1 MRRMW
6 QLIALLQY
14 AGILAWQESPEFL
27 RNTMRSGSS
36 AEEEGAMAIG
46 MRCFSSKKMALLCF
60 FFFVAAAR
68 VRAQTT
74 GFINI
79 DCGIPENS
87 SYFDGLTYVSDA
99 QFTDTGVNYNVSPA
113 YATDL
118 ARRFLTVRSFP
129 DGARNCYTFKSI
141 IPGLKHLIRAT
152 FLYGNYDLKNS
163 PSVQFDL
170 YLGDNLWKTINL
182 TDPLSNFLTEAVTE
196 AITDLISVCLV
207 NTGRGTPF
215 ISGLDLRPM
224 VASLYPLANASRSLV
239 LLDRYNMAPTGSF
252 IRYSSDSYDRIWF
265 QYTSKPSW
273 DEISTNSTVETLW
286 NDHFEVPSKVMQT
299 AVFPANSTKL
309 ELSFTPDPG
318 DLNEFYAV
326 MHFAELQQNASR
338 QFFVYL
344 NGALLNDAKP
354 FTPDFLVCDAVYN
367 INPSAG
373 FSDLNISL
381 VATESST
388 LPPLLNAVE
397 VFSTMR
403 NTNVASDGGDDNQ
416 LNGSIPSALL
426 ERSRNKS
433 IILRTD
439 GNPNLCDDPASC
451 ESKPTSRQKGKTA
464 VIVISCVV
472 SVVGLFAAA
481 QHLTRVH
488 HKNLVSMVG
497 YCMDGDHLALVY
509 EFMSQGTLKD
519 HVRGTGTAAPLSWEQ
534 RLQIALEAALGLEYL
549 HTGCKPPLIHRDVKT
564 TNILLNERLEA
575 KISDFGLSRTFQNDG
590 RSHVSTRVVGTMGYL
605 DPDVRQ
611 ENAVNSAWKVTNVA
625 LACAAHASSKRPTMS
640 DVVMQLKESLA
651 LNGDGT
657 KLLFQHL
664 NSEKMY
670 TESGDVSQISAFDMA
685 GNISDSEGSSAR
697 DVKTA
702 YILLSEKLE
711 AKIADF
717 GLSKAFQSEVNAHV
731 STAGK
736 NDVNS
741 LWKCADI
748 ALKCTSQASHQR
760 PTMADVVVQ
769 LKESLELE
777 TSCDRTENLVT
788 CSENLYTEVS
798 DISDNNSA
806 LEIENIARIS
816 EVCVGVGDDTRNTDG
831 FISIDCGIA
840 DGYSYTDSKT
850 TIPYNSDTDYVA
862 TGVNHNISTRFD
874 SDTTITT
881 QDRTLR
887 SFPQDKRSCYTL
899 PVEEGQKYLVRATF
913 LHGNYDGRNVSSVDL
928 ILFDLHL
935 GVNLWESVNISDVTL
950 THETEVITVALAGY
964 ISVCLVNKDKGT
976 PFISSLELRP
986 LRKETLYPAANASVA
1001 LVKYFRVDFGGTI
1014 QLSRFD
1020 DKFEVPSAVLQTAV
1034 VPINSSEAEL
1044 IFWWGLP
1051 NYEDVRPQFHIFM
1064 HFAEI
1069 QPLAR
1074 GQSRNFTIYL
1084 NGNRWYGPFSP
1095 PYRLNL
1101 SSGGLTGAIDSSFA
1115 ELKALKT
1122 EGKPNLCA
1130 NGESCMVTPT
1140 STKKKIST
1148 PLIVILCIVA
1158 VVLLVAQSLTRVHHR
1173 NLVSLIGYCKDR
1185 DSLALVYEH
1194 MSQGTLRDHLQ
1205 GRKHTAIALSW
1216 GQRLQIAVD
1225 AAQGLE
1231 YLHKGCRPPL
1241 IHRDVKTANILL
1253 SERLEAKIA
1262 DFGLSKTF
1270 QNEVS
1275 THVSTAVDIVDA
1287 RLQGEYDVNSVWKCV
1302 DVALKCTS
1310 QSSQQR
1316 PTMTDVVM
1324 QLKESL
1330 ELQTPR
1336 DRIGNPITSEG
1347 ERYMEGGDAI
1357 GSSPYVTEMTV
1368 GSSGFISIDSGIAP
1382 GTTYIDP
1389 TTNMTYVS
1397 DTGFIDTG
1405 ENHNISR
1412 AYVTNGMSR
1421 RWLSLRSFPN
1431 GTRNCYRITSI
1442 TKGSKYLVRAW
1453 FMYGNYDGMNTQP
1466 LLFDLYL
1473 GVNLWANMNITGP
1486 DHFYPI
1492 EVITVASSD
1501 VFSVCLVNTGHGT
1514 PFISGLDVRPLKDML
1529 YPAVNASR
1537 SLVLFKR
1544 LNMGHKD
1551 TYIRYPDDRHDRLWE
1566 PWSLPTW
1573 ADISTNSTVENLS
1586 QDYFEAPS
1594 AVMQTAVT
1602 PVNSTT
1608 LLLSWD
1614 PYPGDVN
1621 QYFPILHIS
1630 DFVKLSGTNV
1640 SRQFYV
1646 YVNGIQWLENP
1657 MTPDYLFSDAVY
1669 SIHPLGQFR
1678 SYNITL
1684 VALSNS
1690 TLPPI
1695 LNALEIYSTLSD
1707 ANVPSNDGDDL
1718 TSNQLNGSIPSALLE
1733 KSQNGF
1739 LTLRLEGNPYL
1750 CENGTSCKVTPSSKK
1765 KKITTPVIVILC
1777 IVPVTIVL
1785 VAQHLTRVHHRTL
1798 VSMVGYCN
1806 DGDYLA
1812 LVYEYMAQGTLQ
1824 DHLQGRTHS
1833 TRPLSWRQRLLIAVE
1848 AAEGLEYLHKGCKP
1862 ALIHRDVKTANI
1874 LLSEKLEAKIAD
1886 FGLSKAFQ
1894 SEVITHC
1901 ADIALKCTSQA
1912 SHQRPTMADVVVQ
1925 LKESLELE
1933 TSCDRTENLVTCSE
1947 NLYTEVSDISD
1958 NNSAL
1963 EIENIA
1969 RISEV
1974 CGPSAR

>member
-605 DPDVRQ
+605 DP
-611 ENAVNSAWKVTNVA
+611 E
-625 LACAAHASSKRPTMS
+625 
-640 DVVMQLKESLA
+640 
-651 LNGDGT
+651 
-657 KLLFQHL
+657 
-664 NSEKMY
+664 
-670 TESGDVSQISAFDMA
+670 
-685 GNISDSEGSSAR
+685 

-816 EVCVGVGDDTRNTDG
+816 EKSSSFSQLHRSSSHRKVGVGDDTRNTDG

-1275 THVSTAVDIVDA
+1275 THDIVDA

>member
-605 DPDVRQ
+605 DP
-611 ENAVNSAWKVTNVA
+611 E
-625 LACAAHASSKRPTMS
+625 
-640 DVVMQLKESLA
+640 
-651 LNGDGT
+651 
-657 KLLFQHL
+657 
-664 NSEKMY
+664 
-670 TESGDVSQISAFDMA
+670 
-685 GNISDSEGSSAR
+685 

>member
-74 GFINI
+74 DAGFINI

-403 NTNVASDGGDDNQ
+403 NTNVASDGGDVHAMMAIKEWYQVKKNWAGDPCSPKAYTWDGLNCTFNASGIPRVTAVNLSYRGLIREISPSFASLTAIHYLDLSHNNLRGPIPAALAYIPSLKLLDLTDNQ

-472 SVVGLFAAA
+472 SVVGLFAAVIILCMLRKKHGLKSSARGTTEKLHNNDELQLENRKFTYRQLQSITDNFERIIGKGGFGTVYYGHLEDDTEVAVKMLSQSSSQGTKEFLAEA

-605 DPDVRQ
+605 DPEYYTRNQLSQKSDVYSFGVVLLELITGQPPVVNDPENTHLVEWVRRRLAKGNIEDVVDPSVRQ

-697 DVKTA
+697 
-702 YILLSEKLE
+702 
-711 AKIADF
+711 
-717 GLSKAFQSEVNAHV
+717 
-731 STAGK
+731 
-736 NDVNS
+736 
-741 LWKCADI
+741 
-748 ALKCTSQASHQR
+748 
-760 PTMADVVVQ
+760 
-769 LKESLELE
+769 
-777 TSCDRTENLVT
+777 
-788 CSENLYTEVS
+788 
-798 DISDNNSA
+798 
-806 LEIENIARIS
+806 
-816 EVCVGVGDDTRNTDG
+816 
-831 FISIDCGIA
+831 
-840 DGYSYTDSKT
+840 
-850 TIPYNSDTDYVA
+850 
-862 TGVNHNISTRFD
+862 
-874 SDTTITT
+874 
-881 QDRTLR
+881 
-887 SFPQDKRSCYTL
+887 
-899 PVEEGQKYLVRATF
+899 
-913 LHGNYDGRNVSSVDL
+913 
-928 ILFDLHL
+928 
-935 GVNLWESVNISDVTL
+935 
-950 THETEVITVALAGY
+950 
-964 ISVCLVNKDKGT
+964 
-976 PFISSLELRP
+976 
-986 LRKETLYPAANASVA
+986 
-1001 LVKYFRVDFGGTI
+1001 
-1014 QLSRFD
+1014 
-1020 DKFEVPSAVLQTAV
+1020 
-1034 VPINSSEAEL
+1034 
-1044 IFWWGLP
+1044 
-1051 NYEDVRPQFHIFM
+1051 
-1064 HFAEI
+1064 
-1069 QPLAR
+1069 
-1074 GQSRNFTIYL
+1074 
-1084 NGNRWYGPFSP
+1084 
-1095 PYRLNL
+1095 
-1101 SSGGLTGAIDSSFA
+1101 
-1115 ELKALKT
+1115 
-1122 EGKPNLCA
+1122 
-1130 NGESCMVTPT
+1130 
-1140 STKKKIST
+1140 
-1148 PLIVILCIVA
+1148 
-1158 VVLLVAQSLTRVHHR
+1158 
-1173 NLVSLIGYCKDR
+1173 
-1185 DSLALVYEH
+1185 
-1194 MSQGTLRDHLQ
+1194 
-1205 GRKHTAIALSW
+1205 
-1216 GQRLQIAVD
+1216 
-1225 AAQGLE
+1225 
-1231 YLHKGCRPPL
+1231 
-1241 IHRDVKTANILL
+1241 
-1253 SERLEAKIA
+1253 
-1262 DFGLSKTF
+1262 
-1270 QNEVS
+1270 
-1275 THVSTAVDIVDA
+1275 
-1287 RLQGEYDVNSVWKCV
+1287 
-1302 DVALKCTS
+1302 
-1310 QSSQQR
+1310 
-1316 PTMTDVVM
+1316 
-1324 QLKESL
+1324 
-1330 ELQTPR
+1330 
-1336 DRIGNPITSEG
+1336 
-1347 ERYMEGGDAI
+1347 
-1357 GSSPYVTEMTV
+1357 
-1368 GSSGFISIDSGIAP
+1368 
-1382 GTTYIDP
+1382 
-1389 TTNMTYVS
+1389 
-1397 DTGFIDTG
+1397 
-1405 ENHNISR
+1405 
-1412 AYVTNGMSR
+1412 
-1421 RWLSLRSFPN
+1421 
-1431 GTRNCYRITSI
+1431 
-1442 TKGSKYLVRAW
+1442 
-1453 FMYGNYDGMNTQP
+1453 
-1466 LLFDLYL
+1466 
-1473 GVNLWANMNITGP
+1473 
-1486 DHFYPI
+1486 
-1492 EVITVASSD
+1492 
-1501 VFSVCLVNTGHGT
+1501 
-1514 PFISGLDVRPLKDML
+1514 
-1529 YPAVNASR
+1529 
-1537 SLVLFKR
+1537 
-1544 LNMGHKD
+1544 
-1551 TYIRYPDDRHDRLWE
+1551 
-1566 PWSLPTW
+1566 
-1573 ADISTNSTVENLS
+1573 
-1586 QDYFEAPS
+1586 
-1594 AVMQTAVT
+1594 
-1602 PVNSTT
+1602 
-1608 LLLSWD
+1608 
-1614 PYPGDVN
+1614 
-1621 QYFPILHIS
+1621 
-1630 DFVKLSGTNV
+1630 
-1640 SRQFYV
+1640 
-1646 YVNGIQWLENP
+1646 
-1657 MTPDYLFSDAVY
+1657 
-1669 SIHPLGQFR
+1669 
-1678 SYNITL
+1678 
-1684 VALSNS
+1684 
-1690 TLPPI
+1690 
-1695 LNALEIYSTLSD
+1695 
-1707 ANVPSNDGDDL
+1707 
-1718 TSNQLNGSIPSALLE
+1718 
-1733 KSQNGF
+1733 
-1739 LTLRLEGNPYL
+1739 
-1750 CENGTSCKVTPSSKK
+1750 
-1765 KKITTPVIVILC
+1765 
-1777 IVPVTIVL
+1777 
-1785 VAQHLTRVHHRTL
+1785 
-1798 VSMVGYCN
+1798 
-1806 DGDYLA
+1806 
-1812 LVYEYMAQGTLQ
+1812 
-1824 DHLQGRTHS
+1824 
-1833 TRPLSWRQRLLIAVE
+1833 
-1848 AAEGLEYLHKGCKP
+1848 
-1862 ALIHRDVKTANI
+1862 
-1874 LLSEKLEAKIAD
+1874 
-1886 FGLSKAFQ
+1886 
-1894 SEVITHC
+1894 
-1901 ADIALKCTSQA
+1901 
-1912 SHQRPTMADVVVQ
+1912 
-1925 LKESLELE
+1925 
-1933 TSCDRTENLVTCSE
+1933 
-1947 NLYTEVSDISD
+1947 
-1958 NNSAL
+1958 
-1963 EIENIA
+1963 
-1969 RISEV
+1969 
-1974 CGPSAR
+1974 